1 MLSFSVSVKFLAK
14 LVFYMTWTESLWTPT
29 LSPVVLESDSDPKGS
44 ESEHEDSDL
53 DSELVDTMV

>member
-14 LVFYMTWTESLWTPT
+14 LVFYRTWTESLWTPT
-29 LSPVVLESDSDPKGS
+29 QSPVVLESDSDPKGS